1 MYGGYGSIKPILR
14 NNKNLLRKKSIFKK
28 EGSPSEKK
36 KELKGLFKGK
46 LSFLKKS
53 NYELNRV
60 KRRIRLK
67 IKEEEKKLRIY
78 FSLTL
83 IALTLISIPLLIQFR
98 DAQKEINQRNIAIK
112 KEAYN
117 KKYLPKFNFVIQDGD
132 QWLAKKKYKNA
143 IYQYNKALEYF
154 PKNSLAKEKLILAY
168 QERCKN
174 VNIDCDKLN

>member
-1 MYGGYGSIKPILR
+1 M
-14 NNKNLLRKKSIFKK
+14 FKK
-28 EGSPSEKK
+28 ESSPSEKK
-36 KELKGLFKGK
+36 KELEGLFKGK

-53 NYELNRV
+53 NYELSQV

-67 IKEEEKKLRIY
+67 IKEEEKKLKIY
-78 FSLTL
+78 FSLIL
-83 IALTLISIPLLIQFR
+83 IVLALISIPLLIQFR

-117 KKYLPKFNFVIQDGD
+117 KKYLPKFNFVIEDGD

-154 PKNSLAKEKLILAY
+154 PKSSLAKEKLIFAY